1 MIFLTSNESKDKEEL
16 LSEIQDVKS
25 KLAAT
30 GKDAYQLAMERKFL
44 RHELA
49 DLLYELK
56 QKDDTHD

>member
-1 MIFLTSNESKDKEEL
+1 MASSESKDKEEL

-30 GKDAYQLAMERKFL
+30 GKDTYQLAMERKFL

-49 DLLYELK
+49 DLLYELR
-56 QKDDTHD
+56 QKDDICD